1 QLNGT
6 NLPNTIITTVAG
18 NGANTYAGDGG
29 QATNASVGNAPGVA
43 AAPNGSFLIADRFNN
58 RIRQVN
64 TNGIII
70 TVAGT
75 NNIGFAGDGGAA
87 NLARLNRP
95 YGVALDLWGN
105 YSVADTGNNRI
116 LKVDTNG
123 VISTVAGSGTAGFDG
138 DGAAATNTA
147 LNAPSG
153 VAVDAAGNLFIA
165 DYGNNRVRKV
175 DAAGVI
181 STIAGTNSAGFAGDG
196 GLAVN
201 SKLSSPQGVAVDS
214 TGNLFIA
221 DYGNNRIRRVDAS
234 GNITTFAGTNSSG
247 YLGDGG
253 AATNTRLNLPT
264 GVAVD
269 PSGYVMIADCNNNRI
284 RQVSPSGIISTVAG
298 NGSTAY
304 SGDGDAPTNA
314 SLYQP
319 FGLTVEAAGSL
330 LIADQNHSRIRRV
343 TLGRVPTLQII
354 NATTNNAGNYQVVV
368 TSLGGSV
375 TSSIV
380 NLSVVFPP
388 SIVTPPQNI
397 VATNGNPAGFSVT
410 ATGSD
415 PLFYQWYFNT
425 TAVDGATNG
434 TLNFTNVTASL
445 SGNYSCIITNNYGS
459 VTSGIAR
466 LVVLT
471 PPTIVTQPT
480 NLTLSNG
487 SSVTLNA
494 GVAGSGPFTY
504 QWRLN
509 GTNLPNRNNRINR
522 VAGGGVGS

>member
-105 YSVADTGNNRI
+105 YFVADTGNNRI

-153 VAVDAAGNLFIA
+153 GAVDA
-165 DYGNNRVRKV
+165 
-175 DAAGVI
+175 
-181 STIAGTNSAGFAGDG
+181 
-196 GLAVN
+196 
-201 SKLSSPQGVAVDS
+201 

-234 GNITTFAGTNSSG
+234 GSITTFAGTNSSG

-253 AATNTRLNLPT
+253 AATNARLNLPT

-284 RQVSPSGIISTVAG
+284 RQVSPSGIISTV
-298 NGSTAY
+298 
-304 SGDGDAPTNA
+304 
-314 SLYQP
+314 
-319 FGLTVEAAGSL
+319 
-330 LIADQNHSRIRRV
+330 
-343 TLGRVPTLQII
+343 
-354 NATTNNAGNYQVVV
+354 
-368 TSLGGSV
+368 
-375 TSSIV
+375 
-380 NLSVVFPP
+380 
-388 SIVTPPQNI
+388 
-397 VATNGNPAGFSVT
+397 
-410 ATGSD
+410 
-415 PLFYQWYFNT
+415 
-425 TAVDGATNG
+425 
-434 TLNFTNVTASL
+434 
-445 SGNYSCIITNNYGS
+445 
-459 VTSGIAR
+459 
-466 LVVLT
+466 
-471 PPTIVTQPT
+471 
-480 NLTLSNG
+480 
-487 SSVTLNA
+487 
-494 GVAGSGPFTY
+494 
-504 QWRLN
+504 
-509 GTNLPNRNNRINR
+509 
-522 VAGGGVGS
+522 